1 MPLRTIAFSLFV
13 PALPTAAQADQAAA
27 SACANQLSKDGR
39 TIYDRTAPTV
49 TAKTDIKDA
58 VTSTTRPLVM
68 KWHNGARRRP
78 SRCRGGGRMPE
89 AVEVAVAG
97 SR

>member
-1 MPLRTIAFSLFV
+1 MPARLPVRTIAFSLFLL
-13 PALPTAAQADQAAA
+13 ALPAAAQADQAAA

-68 KWHNGARRRP
+68 NGTMSRDAARP
-78 SRCRGGGRMPE
+78 AAE
-89 AVEVAVAG
+89 AAG
-97 SR
+97 ECLKLLK

>member
-1 MPLRTIAFSLFV
+1 MPARTPLRTIALSLLLL
-13 PALPTAAQADQAAA
+13 ALPVAVQADQATA

-39 TIYDRTAPTV
+39 TIYDKTAPTV

-68 KWHNGARRRP
+68 NGTMSRDTARP
-78 SRCRGGGRMPE
+78 AAE
-89 AVEVAVAG
+89 AAG
-97 SR
+97 ECLKLLK

>member
-1 MPLRTIAFSLFV
+1 MPARTPLRTIALSLLV
-13 PALPTAAQADQAAA
+13 LALPFAVQADQAAA

-68 KWHNGARRRP
+68 NGTMSRDAARP
-78 SRCRGGGRMPE
+78 AAE
-89 AVEVAVAG
+89 AAG
-97 SR
+97 ECLKLLK